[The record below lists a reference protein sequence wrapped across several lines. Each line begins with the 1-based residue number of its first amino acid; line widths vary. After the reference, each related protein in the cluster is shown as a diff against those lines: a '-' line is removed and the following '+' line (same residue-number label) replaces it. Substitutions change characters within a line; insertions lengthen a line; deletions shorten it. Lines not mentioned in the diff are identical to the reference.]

1 MMAAG
6 MIAIESVLPIFEAID
21 ATDVTPGSFSAAC
34 ATAGWTEPVDDGI
47 GLWEAAHPTDG
58 AVLILDTVTKP
69 TTLFCCLDAHDD
81 YEPDTLRDGPLRR
94 SFDENFLRS
103 AEMLRSRF
111 PRSPTSGIYASPYN
125 WQFAHFQGL
134 NSLIALEQTYYD
146 PIMGVQLILL
156 LQPLPL
162 EPSRTAVTASW

>member
-1 MMAAG
+1 MTP
-6 MIAIESVLPIFEAID
+6 IESVLSIFERLDGTDLSPRSFA
-21 ATDVTPGSFSAAC
+21 ATCEAR
-34 ATAGWTEPVDDGI
+34 GWGAPVDDGI

-81 YEPDTLRDGPLRR
+81 YEPEALRDGPLRR

-111 PRSPTSGIYASPYN
+111 SRSPTSGIYASPYN
-125 WQFAHFQGL
+125 WHFAHFQGL